1 MTMGLPVDFF
11 VDAPQLPR
19 RCTSEIL
26 SAEFAAQFDNVRHL
40 NLTPQGKDHTLDKGR
55 LRVEGL

>member
-11 VDAPQLPR
+11 VDAPHLPR

-40 NLTPQGKDHTLDKGR
+40 NSTPQGKDPT
-55 LRVEGL
+55 